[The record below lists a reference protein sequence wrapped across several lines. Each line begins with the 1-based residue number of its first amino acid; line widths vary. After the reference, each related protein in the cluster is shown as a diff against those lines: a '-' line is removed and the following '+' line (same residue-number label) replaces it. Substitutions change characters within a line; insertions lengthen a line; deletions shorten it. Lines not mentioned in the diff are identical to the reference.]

1 MPSSNKRKSRLRGKS
16 NEGSTRLCLMLCFA
30 FVMFMMLHVCMNW
43 WTPSRT
49 STRLES
55 STRRPPVLREESV
68 WKTFRDPS
76 SGELY
81 YYNHVTGVTTW
92 DSPFEDVT
100 KQNSCNVRENVD
112 FLGGDLS
119 NNNNLRIHTVLVK
132 KHTKLKNIQ
141 FFYRETVCS
150 K

>member
-16 NEGSTRLCLMLCFA
+16 NEGSKRLCLMICFA
-30 FVMFMMLHVCMNW
+30 FVMFMLLHVGMNW

-49 STRLES
+49 TISTTSTRLES
-55 STRRPPVLREESV
+55 SMRRPPVLREESV

-81 YYNHVTGVTTW
+81 YHNRVTGVTTW

-112 FLGGDLS
+112 FLGGDPYQSRLLQRYLRYSESLLS
-119 NNNNLRIHTVLVK
+119 LFLI
-132 KHTKLKNIQ
+132 
-141 FFYRETVCS
+141 
-150 K
+150 